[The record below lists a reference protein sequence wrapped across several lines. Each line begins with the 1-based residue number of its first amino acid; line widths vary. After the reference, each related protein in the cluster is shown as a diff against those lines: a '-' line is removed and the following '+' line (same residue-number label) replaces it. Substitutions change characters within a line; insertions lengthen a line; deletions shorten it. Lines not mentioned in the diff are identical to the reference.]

1 MIDFI
6 KTHPEIILLVLLAGV
21 IFGLYFI
28 LKAKLKKNKKDGD
41 NDE

>member
-1 MIDFI
+1 MINFI
-6 KTHPEIILLVLLAGV
+6 KTHPEVIVYVLLVVL